1 MAKHFPVFKGKT
13 SKTKQTSKQIIYK
26 GEITSTN
33 HENLQWGAPPLT
45 EEIHLFLCQASE
57 DLERMTPVWV
67 SKGQAN
73 YFTDRKLVNITV
85 SGPGGK
91 HPKWSGVNPGCNQ

>member
-1 MAKHFPVFKGKT
+1 M
-13 SKTKQTSKQIIYK
+13 
-26 GEITSTN
+26 
-33 HENLQWGAPPLT
+33 T
-45 EEIHLFLCQASE
+45 EEIHSPVNLFLCQASQ

-73 YFTDRKLVNITV
+73 YFTDHKLVNITV

-91 HPKWSGVNPGCNQ
+91 HPKWSGVNPGCNR